1 MLIVLDTNVLQE
13 DFLMTSGRFRVL
25 LEYAERTQA
34 TFVLPR
40 IVVDELTANYRREL
54 QRRLD
59 AVIRAHEQLHGIHAA
74 STVPTNAL
82 DVDAATAEYVART
95 CARLRVRPLDIPE
108 YAPGYLADVV
118 RRAIDRRRPCSDK
131 GEEIR
136 DALVWLATLDAAAAA
151 GEPAFLISRNTAQF
165 SADKSSLHPELL
177 SEAAERG
184 ITVHY
189 VPSVE
194 EFARRHATRI
204 EFITDEWLSD
214 QISSDE
220 VFDGARDEIVDAA
233 RRNVRHRWGSERDYS
248 IDGGGVDIDE
258 YFVNV
263 LANGEMLVEI
273 HWYGHATVE
282 FTEYSEDGGYR
293 HDIELTVRIITEATV
308 RDQAVVGWTQ
318 VDSDIDER

>member
-34 TFVLPR
+34 TFLLPR
-40 IVVDELTANYRREL
+40 IVVEELAANYRREL
-54 QRRLD
+54 QRRVA
-59 AVIRAHEQLHGIHAA
+59 AVTRAHEQLHGIHAA
-74 STVPTNAL
+74 SMIPVVTV
-82 DVDAATAEYVART
+82 DIEAATTEYILRT
-95 CARLRVRPLDIPE
+95 HARLRVRPTDVLD

-136 DALVWLATLDAAAAA
+136 DALLWLTTLDAAAVA
-151 GEPAFLISRNTAQF
+151 GEPVFLISRNTAQF
-165 SADKSSLHPELL
+165 SADRSSLHPDLVA
-177 SEAAERG
+177 EAQARG

-189 VPSVE
+189 LASVE
-194 EFARRHATRI
+194 EFARQHATPI
-204 EFITDEWLSD
+204 EFITDEWLSKQLD
-214 QISSDE
+214 GDE
-220 VFDGARDEIVDAA
+220 VFDGARDQIVDAA
-233 RRNVRHRWGSERDYS
+233 RRSIRLQWWSAPRDYS
-248 IDGGGVDIDE
+248 IESGGVSIDE

-263 LANGEMLVEI
+263 LANGDMLVEI

-282 FTEYSEDGGYR
+282 ITEYNEDGGHR

-308 RDQAVVGWTQ
+308 RNQAVVEWAE
-318 VDSDIDER
+318 VDSNID